1 MIRLRGVFMSKLSKK
16 ILILVILIIIIIT
29 SLFITYKVSFEPKV
43 KVTSIDSKISV
54 DTKNL
59 IKKFIPNN
67 LDLNLSGIKL
77 ESSVS
82 FSEEEVTNLIIS
94 FIKSNSIN
102 PKELIGL
109 KTIINNDHLL
119 LYINFNYKGI
129 PLQAVSDFT
138 ISVKN
143 NDAVLHYNS
152 GKIGFI
158 NIPKSYLFDYIEN
171 NSIISKDEVNN
182 NIFIS
187 LHKDYGISIKEAN
200 LDNSKLNLKFQVKLN
215 F

>member
-1 MIRLRGVFMSKLSKK
+1 MNKLSKK
-16 ILILVILIIIIIT
+16 ILLIILVIITIIT

-43 KVTSIDSKISV
+43 QVTSINSEIPV

-67 LDLNLSGIKL
+67 IDLNLSGIKL

-82 FSEEEVTNLIIS
+82 FSEEEITNLIIS
-94 FIKSNSIN
+94 FIKSNSIISE
-102 PKELIGL
+102 KLTGL
-109 KTIINNDHLL
+109 QAIINNDHLL

-129 PLQAVSDFT
+129 PLQAVLDFT
-138 ISVKN
+138 VSVKN
-143 NDAVLHYNS
+143 NDAVLHYNY

-158 NIPKSYLFDYIEN
+158 NIPESYIFNYIEN
-171 NSIISKDEVNN
+171 NSIISKDEANN

-187 LHKDYGISIKEAN
+187 LYKEYGISIKQAN
-200 LDNSKLNLKFQVKLN
+200 LNGSKLNLKFQLKLD